1 MASIPSGSN
10 QDVIFQYSNTEF
22 SGKDENLKYGSKRA
36 KLAWYTIDPLFFR
49 NTSITPPNINKTITL
64 PNGTSIAQQSYHY
77 SREILETEVFPNKDP
92 DLGSQITNL
101 PVLDIAFYPSERGP
115 NNYTVNGLESNGKL
129 NNPSS
134 NWGAIMRKLETNDFE
149 SANIEFIE
157 FWMMDPFNS
166 EDGLIN
172 HSGGDMYLHLGN
184 ISEDILKDGYKSF
197 ENGLPTSQ
205 LIENVDTTAWGR
217 VPTNFSIVDAFDNDP
232 TSRQFQDVG
241 LDGLRDSD
249 ERLFFDSVYLN
260 RIENIYGSTS
270 QAYINAFADP
280 SADNFHYFRGS
291 DFDNQSTSILNR
303 YKKFN
308 NTEGNSVTTENSPES
323 YPTGRSSTKY

>member
-1 MASIPSGSN
+1 
-10 QDVIFQYSNTEF
+10 
-22 SGKDENLKYGSKRA
+22 
-36 KLAWYTIDPLFFR
+36 
-49 NTSITPPNINKTITL
+49 
-64 PNGTSIAQQSYHY
+64 
-77 SREILETEVFPNKDP
+77 
-92 DLGSQITNL
+92 
-101 PVLDIAFYPSERGP
+101 
-115 NNYTVNGLESNGKL
+115 
-129 NNPSS
+129 
-134 NWGAIMRKLETNDFE
+134 
-149 SANIEFIE
+149 
-157 FWMMDPFNS
+157 
-166 EDGLIN
+166 
-172 HSGGDMYLHLGN
+172 MYLHLGN
-184 ISEDILKDGYKSF
+184 ISEDVLKDGYKSF

-249 ERLFFDSVYLN
+249 ERLFFDSLYLN

-270 QAYINAFADP
+270 WAYIIAFADP

-308 NTEGNSVTTENSPES
+308 NNEGNSVTTENSLVILQPHLLNQIL
-323 YPTGRSSTKY
+323 KIL